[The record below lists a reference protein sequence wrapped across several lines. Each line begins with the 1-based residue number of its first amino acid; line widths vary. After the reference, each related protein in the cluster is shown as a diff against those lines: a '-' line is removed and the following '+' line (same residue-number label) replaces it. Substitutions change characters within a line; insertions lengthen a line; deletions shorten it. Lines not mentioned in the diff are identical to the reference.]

1 MLNNEEVTEEIR
13 KEIKRFLETNGN
25 KITKPMEFS
34 KSSSKMFVAIQS
46 YLKKQEKLQT
56 DNLSLHL
63 KQLVKDEQKT
73 PSQQE
78 INHNY
83 KSRNN

>member
-1 MLNNEEVTEEIR
+1 MTQNLWDSAKAVVRWKFI
-13 KEIKRFLETNGN
+13 
-25 KITKPMEFS
+25 
-34 KSSSKMFVAIQS
+34 VIQS

-63 KQLVKDEQKT
+63 KQLVKEEQKT